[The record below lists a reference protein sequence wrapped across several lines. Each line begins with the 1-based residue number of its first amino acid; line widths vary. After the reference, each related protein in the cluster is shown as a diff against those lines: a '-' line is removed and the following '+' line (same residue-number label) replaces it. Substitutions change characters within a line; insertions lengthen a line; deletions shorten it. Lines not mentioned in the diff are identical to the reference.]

1 MHSIRRQAGGLTAR
15 HSPRRLVYVQDSCQL
30 TRQRSSIPGSIVR
43 PARDRSGFR
52 RGLAK
57 ARRAIPAGMATM
69 GILLPAVG
77 SGTAAAAAPDSRF
90 RSVTYHGYSFR
101 VPHSWR
107 VINLAHHR
115 RACVRF
121 DRHAV
126 YLGTPSRS
134 QACPSRLLGTTEAM
148 LIEPAAHHAAR
159 ISIWNAVSRQVI
171 VGTRRIRITATFDT
185 HRSQI
190 NRILAS
196 AGLPRP
202 VKDPPQ
208 VQSAP
213 WLPARVTNYRGRGF
227 DTCT

>member
-1 MHSIRRQAGGLTAR
+1 CELGRGR
-15 HSPRRLVYVQDSCQL
+15 
-30 TRQRSSIPGSIVR
+30 VR
-43 PARDRSGFR
+43 PW
-52 RGLAK
+52 
-57 ARRAIPAGMATM
+57 RAIPAGVAIMA
-69 GILLPAVG
+69 LVLPVAP
-77 SGTAAAAAPDSRF
+77 SDAAAAAAADPALRL
-90 RSVTYHGYSFR
+90 VTYRGYSFK
-101 VPHSWR
+101 VPANWR
-107 VINLAHHR
+107 VVHLAQHR

-159 ISIWNAVSRQVI
+159 ISVWNAVSRQVI

-196 AGLPRP
+196 AG
-202 VKDPPQ
+202 
-208 VQSAP
+208 
-213 WLPARVTNYRGRGF
+213 
-227 DTCT
+227 